1 MMHLLMVAV
10 LKFDATYATLAD
22 QLGHLKPPCIIT
34 APICKNLPEKTT
46 YWIVAIYVALMP
58 LLTSPHQMA
67 VHKEGERKDGT
78 SGEVLASESRESR
91 HALYSKMAAS

>member
-34 APICKNLPEKTT
+34 ALIRKNLPEKK
-46 YWIVAIYVALMP
+46 
-58 LLTSPHQMA
+58 Q
-67 VHKEGERKDGT
+67 
-78 SGEVLASESRESR
+78 LAG
-91 HALYSKMAAS
+91 

>member
-34 APICKNLPEKTT
+34 ALIRKNLPEKNNLLDSCYLCGFDSITDVTT
-46 YWIVAIYVALMP
+46 
-58 LLTSPHQMA
+58 S
-67 VHKEGERKDGT
+67 DGST
-78 SGEVLASESRESR
+78 
-91 HALYSKMAAS
+91 